1 MGTFHARADLVRNRL
16 YVTMKG
22 FSDDA
27 EMEQN
32 VRTVIAET
40 QKLRPGF
47 VMISDISEMK
57 ATTPAGAHAME
68 RSMEA
73 YKRQGIAR
81 IIRIV
86 GQELVGKMQLGRLTK
101 NAAIPVDYVT
111 SLAEAE
117 ELLRSR
123 EKA

>member
-22 FSDDA
+22 FISTEA

-57 ATTPAGAHAME
+57 ATTPAGAHLMK

-86 GQELVGKMQLGRLTK
+86 GQDLLGKMQLGRLTK
-101 NAAIPVDYVT
+101 DAAIPVDYVT

-117 ELLRSR
+117 ELLR
-123 EKA
+123 